1 MVTVAFIDVLYQIS
15 CLRRLK
21 NFLLLGDVKKSV
33 WFVAFQE
40 EPCRLILLG
49 KDHNEMECTSV
60 NFLVHENE
68 VGFLSSGADEVLR
81 LLEYGPTVPTS
92 QSGQKLLLRTEF
104 QSTSN
109 VVSSLVVPGKP
120 VSEGGPS
127 LTSEVVL
134 SMTNGSLE
142 AVVPIDELVFKRL
155 QLLQGS
161 LVRSAQHTGGLN
173 PRAFR

>member
-1 MVTVAFIDVLYQIS
+1 MVTVAFLDVPYQITTV
-15 CLRRLK
+15 RRLK

-40 EPCRLILLG
+40 EPYRLILLG
-49 KDHNEMECTSV
+49 KDYNEMEITSV
-60 NFLVHENE
+60 NFLLHENE
-68 VGFLSSGADEVLR
+68 VGFLSTGADGVLR

-104 QSTSN
+104 QSAGDVS
-109 VVSSLVVPGKP
+109 SSLVIPGKP
-120 VSEGGPS
+120 AVENGPS
-127 LTSEVVL
+127 LTSEVIL
-134 SMTNGSLE
+134 SLTNGSLE
-142 AVVPIDELVFKRL
+142 SVVPIPDVLFNRL

-161 LVRSAQHTGGLN
+161 LVRSVQHTAGLN